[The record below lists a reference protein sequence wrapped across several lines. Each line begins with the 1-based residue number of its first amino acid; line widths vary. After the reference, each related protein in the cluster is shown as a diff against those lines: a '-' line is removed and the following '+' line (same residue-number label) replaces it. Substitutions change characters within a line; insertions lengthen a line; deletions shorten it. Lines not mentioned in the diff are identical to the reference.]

1 MPQVLSQMVNVED
14 LRLGRN
20 QIASLMSNQTMKMT
34 LADGR
39 EKEVVVESFKQL
51 VNLESFS
58 LAVNRLTTLPVRPT
72 A

>member
-51 VNLESFS
+51 LFQVAGQLIH
-58 LAVNRLTTLPVRPT
+58 RIDGQ
-72 A
+72 